1 MKYAVT
7 LRGRFVKD
15 PSMEGTNEY
24 TKKIHLNP
32 VEVEGVKKLMRFLA
46 EAPYSIEKFEG
57 IDLIPDKTEF
67 DAMSKYREQWE
78 SELDL
83 LSSEVLANDYS
94 DDPDINTSLDV
105 TSLAATDIMSLI
117 VDYMWRYESLD
128 DAGLEY
134 ILKCFMHG
142 IPLTALTNDES
153 EWPDRKSDT
162 EKDPNAIAPSADIN
176 KRYRHLIRDLRD
188 GKYYDVKRFKGY
200 DVLRRQA
207 YEGGFVIKRLHE
219 LFPITF
225 PYLPDYRPA
234 NVFSKT
240 FSTHGSIATQADT
253 LEIIKVVWPSG
264 KTADIN
270 EYWDISDPKKPAQIT
285 RSEYNGRV
293 KRFKK
298 NRAEL
303 KAEMAKL
310 EE

>member
-1 MKYAVT
+1 MKYAIT
-7 LRGRFVKD
+7 LRGRFIKD
-15 PSMEGTNEY
+15 PSIEETTEY
-24 TKKIHLNP
+24 TKELYLNP
-32 VEVEGVKKLMRFLA
+32 IEVEGVKKLMRFLA

-67 DAMSKYREQWE
+67 DAMSKYCEQWE
-78 SELDL
+78 TELDL

-94 DDPDINTSLDV
+94 DDPDIDTSLDV

-142 IPLTALTNDES
+142 TPLTSLTDDES
-153 EWPDRKSDT
+153 EWINKNSG
-162 EKDPNAIAPSADIN
+162 IAVN
-176 KRYRHLIRDLRD
+176 KRYKHLVRDLRD
-188 GKYYDVKRFKGY
+188 GTYYDIKRFKGY

-207 YEGGFVIKRLHE
+207 YEGGFAVKRLHE
-219 LFPITF
+219 LFPIEF
-225 PYLPDYRPA
+225 PYLPDHRSA
-234 NVFSKT
+234 NIFSKT
-240 FSTHGSIATQADT
+240 FSTHGSIATQVDT

-264 KTADIN
+264 KSYEIK
-270 EYWDISDPKKPAQIT
+270 EYWDISDPKNPTQIT
-285 RSEYNGRV
+285 RKEYESRV
-293 KRFKK
+293 KKFRK